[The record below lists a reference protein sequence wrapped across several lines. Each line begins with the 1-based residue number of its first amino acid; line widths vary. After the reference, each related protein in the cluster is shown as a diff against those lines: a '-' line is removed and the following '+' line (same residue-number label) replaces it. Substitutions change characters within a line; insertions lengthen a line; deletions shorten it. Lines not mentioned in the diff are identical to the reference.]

1 MFVKIELHEIPP
13 FFVSSELENEV
24 IKNMVTEFEKDRSQY
39 GYKNLTLKEKYNTKK
54 EFCKRF
60 NLKIEHDSIISL
72 EIYKQGRTRRW
83 LHDRIKEDGHT
94 LSYISMCQK
103 ITGYGFMPLKLK
115 KSIYNLLKIH

>member
-60 NLKIEHDSIISL
+60 NLVIEHDSIISL

-83 LHDRIKEDGHT
+83 LTKSARL
-94 LSYISMCQK
+94 LSCRLIWR
-103 ITGYGFMPLKLK
+103 TGASPLYKCLENN
-115 KSIYNLLKIH
+115 S